1 MEIAIDYDTP
11 AKLMK
16 WPSLNGERV
25 SARDGAVLYTVFHGT
40 LAECI
45 QQLQEKVAS
54 QHHLYEI
61 HTGDGTVL
69 SATDAIASLE
79 RLGASAHPPPEE
91 DLGGGDIVSP
101 RQESSTDDDQPLD

>member
-1 MEIAIDYDTP
+1 
-11 AKLMK
+11 MK
-16 WPSLNGERV
+16 WPSLKGERV
-25 SARDGAVLYTVFHGT
+25 SVRDGATPYTVFHGT

-45 QQLQEKVAS
+45 QHLQGKVAP

-61 HTGDGTVL
+61 HTSNGTVL
-69 SATDAIASLE
+69 SATDAIALQNDQ
-79 RLGASAHPPPEE
+79 PPPEE